1 MILLNAKYKCT
12 ESFEKDD
19 FNPFIFDWVT
29 HTGDLRYYMD
39 LEEKPYE
46 LYTVYEYQKKK
57 LYFVDYSDA
66 GILAAYHTD
75 TDLEGTEWKLSVVF
89 KPDLHEMYV
98 QMSNSETTESG
109 KFLRKF
115 RKPDIIDE
123 LVDCK
128 VIRKDGDI
136 KILYSSHDVEENN
149 IDEISNIIESKAN
162 NVLPVIFLSTTPY
175 GYFAVDPEKLADKYA
190 GMAHVFVQRDE
201 DVSYS
206 LKDKYQNRTPYAGAI
221 MIYFPTKSLQPNL
234 TKYGKF
240 DEKEI
245 NNRISKALAFYY
257 KSQNYG
263 QMTTY
268 DEISSIVISGR
279 NRNLINQNQQIK
291 EESQKIADENK
302 EIVETFDTDLKKTDE
317 ENARLKER
325 IQDLEV
331 ENRILK
337 DRLNSIDEKPLLL
350 YGKEEETYPGE
361 IKELLIDIL
370 EGLNLMEGSRRSDI
384 VRDILENNRIESSL
398 NERHEEIKDLL
409 INYRGLDQEQ
419 INRLEKLGFKV
430 TSDGKHHKLTYHD
443 DRYVTTLAKTSSDVR
458 SGKNAVS
465 LIIKT
470 MM

>member
-1 MILLNAKYKCT
+1 MILVNAKYKCT

-149 IDEISNIIESKAN
+149 IDEISNIIESKAKQCSASN
-162 NVLPVIFLSTTPY
+162 IP
-175 GYFAVDPEKLADKYA
+175 
-190 GMAHVFVQRDE
+190 
-201 DVSYS
+201 
-206 LKDKYQNRTPYAGAI
+206 
-221 MIYFPTKSLQPNL
+221 
-234 TKYGKF
+234 
-240 DEKEI
+240 
-245 NNRISKALAFYY
+245 FY
-257 KSQNYG
+257 
-263 QMTTY
+263 
-268 DEISSIVISGR
+268 
-279 NRNLINQNQQIK
+279 
-291 EESQKIADENK
+291 
-302 EIVETFDTDLKKTDE
+302 
-317 ENARLKER
+317 
-325 IQDLEV
+325 
-331 ENRILK
+331 
-337 DRLNSIDEKPLLL
+337 NSIW
-350 YGKEEETYPGE
+350 
-361 IKELLIDIL
+361 I
-370 EGLNLMEGSRRSDI
+370 
-384 VRDILENNRIESSL
+384 
-398 NERHEEIKDLL
+398 
-409 INYRGLDQEQ
+409 
-419 INRLEKLGFKV
+419 FCC
-430 TSDGKHHKLTYHD
+430 
-443 DRYVTTLAKTSSDVR
+443 
-458 SGKNAVS
+458 
-465 LIIKT
+465 
-470 MM
+470 